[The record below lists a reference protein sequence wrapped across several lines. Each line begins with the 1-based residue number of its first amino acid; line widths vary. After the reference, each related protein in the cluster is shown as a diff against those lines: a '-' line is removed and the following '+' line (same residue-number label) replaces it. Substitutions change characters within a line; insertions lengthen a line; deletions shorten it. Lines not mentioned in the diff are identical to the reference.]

1 MFAFPQ
7 SCVSSVVIV
16 IVVVLIELDIHENHV
31 ILGMPSLFH
40 DTPGPLSPSIHGAM
54 YML

>member
-40 DTPGPLSPSIHGAM
+40 DGYTWSTITIRGAM